1 MEKYCDHKSV
11 GVILTNE
18 YDEIA
23 LLKRA
28 RFPIAIAPPAGH
40 IDSHGTPE
48 QAAIEEVY
56 EEIGIQVN
64 LEDLAKTSIVNR
76 RVFNVC
82 RREGGDYHDWTV
94 YEANV
99 TKQNLQADLDE
110 TNGAEWYSRDTFRKL
125 AAKSLHQTVATPGTL
140 EPVWLDFMTE
150 LGYLEN

>member
-48 QAAIEEVY
+48 QAAVEEVY
-56 EEIGIQVN
+56 EEIGIQIDP
-64 LEDLAKTSIVNR
+64 EDLVKTSRVNR

-94 YEANV
+94 YEARV
-99 TKQNLQADLDE
+99 AKGDLRADPNE
-110 TNGAEWYSRDTFRKL
+110 TTGAEWYSRDTFRIL
-125 AAKSLHQTVATPGTL
+125 IEMSVRQTISTPNAI
-140 EPVWLDFMTE
+140 EPIWLDFMTE
-150 LGYLEN
+150 LGYIEN